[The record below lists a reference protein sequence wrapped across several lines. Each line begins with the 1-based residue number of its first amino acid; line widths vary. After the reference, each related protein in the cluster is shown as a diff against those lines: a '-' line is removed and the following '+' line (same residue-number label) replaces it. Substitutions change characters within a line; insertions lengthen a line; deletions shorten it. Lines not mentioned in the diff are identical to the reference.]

1 MGVRAAVIG
10 LGHMGRNHARV
21 LGSGAVDGVELVAAM
36 DTQGDRF
43 GAAKYVPTVD
53 SVEALLDIGIDY
65 AVISVPTF
73 AHEQVAVALAQ
84 AGVHTLIEKPLA
96 PTAESARAI
105 RDAFAGTDLVAG
117 VGHVERFNPALRQM
131 RARIAAGELGAV
143 FQISTRRQGPFPARI
158 ADVGVVADLAAHDI
172 DLTAWLTDSKYV
184 SVSAHTAHKSGR
196 AHEDLIAGIG
206 VLANGVVTNHLVN
219 WLSPFKERS
228 TIVLGEKGMLVAD
241 TLTADL
247 TLHRNGTIE
256 SEWEALGVFRGVTE
270 GDSIRY
276 AFHKPEPLLV
286 EHEAMRDAIA
296 GKSSDI
302 VGLDEGTR
310 TVAVVEGMLTSARE
324 DRTVHLSESTL

>member
-1 MGVRAAVIG
+1 MTIRAAVIG

-21 LGSGAVDGVELVAAM
+21 LSNGVDGVELVAAM
-36 DTQGDRF
+36 DIQGDRF
-43 GAAKYVPTVD
+43 GVARQVPVVATVD
-53 SVEALLDIGIDY
+53 ELLEQDIDY
-65 AVISVPTF
+65 AVVSVPTF
-73 AHEQVAVALAQ
+73 AHEDIAVRLAD

-96 PTAESARAI
+96 PSAESAHRI
-105 RDAFAGTDLVAG
+105 RQAFGGSGLVAG

-131 RARIAAGELGAV
+131 RSRIAQGEIGAV

-172 DLTAWLTDSKYV
+172 DLTAWLTDSHYV

-196 AHEDLIAGIG
+196 EHEDLIAGIG
-206 VLANGVVTNHLVN
+206 MLANGVVTNHLVN
-219 WLSPFKERS
+219 WLSPQKERS

-256 SEWEALGVFRGVTE
+256 SEWDALGVFRGVSE

-276 AFHKPEPLLV
+276 AFPSRNH
-286 EHEAMRDAIA
+286 
-296 GKSSDI
+296 
-302 VGLDEGTR
+302 
-310 TVAVVEGMLTSARE
+310 
-324 DRTVHLSESTL
+324 

>member
-1 MGVRAAVIG
+1 MTIRAAVIG

-21 LGSGAVDGVELVAAM
+21 LSNGVGGVELVAAM

-43 GAAKYVPTVD
+43 GVARQVPVVATVD
-53 SVEALLDIGIDY
+53 ELLEQGIDY
-65 AVISVPTF
+65 AVVSVPTF
-73 AHEQVAVALAQ
+73 AHEDIAVRLAD
-84 AGVHTLIEKPLA
+84 AGVHALIEKPLA
-96 PTAESARAI
+96 PSAESAHHI
-105 RDAFAGTDLVAG
+105 RQAFEGSGLVAG

-131 RARIAAGELGAV
+131 RSRIAQGEIGAV

-172 DLTAWLTDSKYV
+172 DLTAWLTDSHYV

-196 AHEDLIAGIG
+196 EHEDLIAGIG
-206 VLANGVVTNHLVN
+206 MLANGVVTNHLVN
-219 WLSPFKERS
+219 WLSPQKERY

-256 SEWEALGVFRGVTE
+256 SEWDALGVFRGVSE

-276 AFHKPEPLLV
+276 AFPKPEPLLV
-286 EHEAMRDAIA
+286 EHETMRDAII
-296 GKSSDI
+296 GKPADI
-302 VGLDEGTR
+302 VGLQEATR
-310 TVAVVEGMLTSARE
+310 TVVVVEAMLESART
-324 DRTVHLSESTL
+324 DRTVDLTGAMV

>member
-1 MGVRAAVIG
+1 MDVRAAVVG

-43 GAAKYVPTVD
+43 GAAKYVPVVG
-53 SVEALLDIGIDY
+53 SIEELLDIGIDY
-65 AVISVPTF
+65 AVIAVPTV
-73 AHEQVAVALAQ
+73 AHESVAVALSE

-96 PTAESARAI
+96 PSTESARRI
-105 RDAFAGTDLVAG
+105 RDAFASTGLVAG

-131 RARIAAGELGAV
+131 RARIAAGELGAI

-172 DLTAWLTDSKYV
+172 DLTAWLTDSQYV

-196 AHEDLIAGIG
+196 EHEDLIAGIG

-247 TLHRNGTIE
+247 TLYRNGTIE

-270 GDSIRY
+270 GDSIRF
-276 AFHKPEPLLV
+276 AFPKPEPLLV

-302 VGLDEGTR
+302 VGLDEGTQ
-310 TVAVVEGMLTSARE
+310 TVAVVESMLTSARSG
-324 DRTVHLSESTL
+324 RSIVIESA

>member
-1 MGVRAAVIG
+1 MKLRAAVIG

-21 LGSGAVDGVELVAAM
+21 LGSGAVEGVELVGAM

-43 GAAKYVPTVD
+43 GSARHVPV
-53 SVEALLDIGIDY
+53 VESLAALLDLGVDY
-65 AVISVPTF
+65 AVISVPTA
-73 AHEQVAVALAQ
+73 AHEDVAVRLAE
-84 AGVHTLIEKPLA
+84 AGVNTLIEKPLA
-96 PTAESARAI
+96 PSREAALRI
-105 RDAFAGTDLVAG
+105 RDAFAATELVAA
-117 VGHVERFNPALRQM
+117 VGHVERFNPALRQL

-172 DLTAWLTDSKYV
+172 DLTAWLTDSHYV

-196 AHEDLIAGIG
+196 EHEDLIAGIG
-206 VLANGVVTNHLVN
+206 MLANGVVTNHLVN

-241 TLTADL
+241 TLSADL

-256 SEWEALGVFRGVTE
+256 NEWEVLGVFRGVTE
-270 GDSIRY
+270 GDSIRF
-276 AFHKPEPLLV
+276 AFPKPEPLLV

-302 VGLDEGTR
+302 VSLDEGTR
-310 TVAVVEGMLTSARE
+310 TVAVVESMLVSARE
-324 DRTVHLSESTL
+324 DRTVHLADLL